1 MNSKDVQNNIKESQL
16 KSKRLLQ
23 VNEKE
28 EKAKR
33 VKSERDKARANINKE
48 LQMQPYAKLR
58 VYMMS

>member
-16 KSKRLLQ
+16 KSKRPLQ